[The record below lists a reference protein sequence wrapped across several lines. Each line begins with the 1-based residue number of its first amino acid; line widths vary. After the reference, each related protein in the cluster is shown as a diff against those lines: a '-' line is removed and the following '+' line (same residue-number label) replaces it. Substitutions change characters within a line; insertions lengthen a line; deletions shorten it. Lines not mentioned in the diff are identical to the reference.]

1 MVITRLTITV
11 ILHSFSYPRAMVDVL
26 TTDDV
31 SDTEV
36 FDMLVEGL
44 VIDVRADTVIGVL
57 TDVMVGG
64 MPGDVKSIVV
74 AAVVIDL
81 EFDVIVSCGVDVL
94 PGVIICGVSDID
106 VGVLAGVSVGFLTAV
121 RTDLIF
127 VTTP

>member
-1 MVITRLTITV
+1 
-11 ILHSFSYPRAMVDVL
+11 MVDVL

-36 FDMLVEGL
+36 FNMSVERL

-57 TDVMVGG
+57 TEVMVDGDVG

-74 AAVVIDL
+74 AATVIDL
-81 EFDVIVSCGVDVL
+81 EFVLLISCGVDVFA
-94 PGVIICGVSDID
+94 GAIICGMSDID
-106 VGVLAGVSVGFLTAV
+106 VGVLAGESLDFLTAV

-127 VTTP
+127 VTTS